1 MQAEHR
7 AHREQVFNRVRE
19 SLDFDNQTESED
31 AARGRANLSELLP
44 PDILQAWESTERRHR
59 EEAEKDAAR

>member
-1 MQAEHR
+1 M
-7 AHREQVFNRVRE
+7 FNRVRE

-31 AARGRANLSELLP
+31 AARGRANLAELLP
-44 PDILQAWESTERRHR
+44 PDILHAWESTERRHR